1 MLKVNLL
8 RKNIPRWLI
17 FSIDSLIVVYSIVL
31 AYMVRFDFHIPSLEM
46 SRLPLVFMAIFS
58 IRILS
63 FLIGKSYAGI
73 IQYSST
79 EDTVR
84 ILIIVFFGSLTQGFI
99 NLVSYSMEGYYIIP
113 FSIIL
118 IESITLVFSMISFR
132 VLVKMAYLE
141 ISKSNKQD
149 LHNVIIFGAG
159 ESGLI
164 TKNVLNSD
172 PKTNFN
178 VVAFIDDNKKR
189 QKMKMEN
196 VGIRPPQELAVLI
209 QKYQVHSL
217 IISIQNLDAK
227 RKQEIVEVCL
237 DYKVPVKTVP
247 PVNTWMDGKLHL
259 NQIKDIRIDDLLN
272 REVIILEK
280 EKVSDSLK
288 GKVIMIT
295 GAAGSIGSEM
305 ARQIVAFCPRKLI
318 LIDQAETP
326 VFELDM
332 EMQILAEKIDFEV
345 AIADI
350 ADKHR
355 MRKAYSKFKPQIVF
369 HAAAYKHVP
378 MMEQNPAE
386 AVKTNIIGTQNLVD
400 LADEFEVEKFI
411 MISTDKAV
419 NPTNV
424 MGASKRIAEIYAQ
437 TKNEHSKT
445 KFITTRFG
453 NVLGSNGSVVK
464 LFKTQIEKGGP
475 LTVTHPDVTRFFMTI
490 PEACQLVL
498 EAGAMG
504 KGKEI
509 YIFDMGESVK
519 IVDLAVKMIKLAGL
533 EPGKDILIKFV
544 GLRPGEKLYEELLA
558 KEENTIP
565 THHPK
570 IMIAKVKECS
580 HLRIKQIIAELQ
592 DNLYVQDNK
601 LIVKMMKSILPEYI
615 SNNSEFEDLD
625 KH

>member
-1 MLKVNLL
+1 MFKVKLL

-17 FSIDSLIVVYSIVL
+17 FSIDSLIVVYSLVL

-46 SRLPLVFMAIFS
+46 SRLPLVFIVVFS

-63 FLIGKSYAGI
+63 FIIGKSYAGI

-84 ILIIVFFGSLTQGFI
+84 ILIIVFFGSLAQGLV
-99 NLVSYSMEGYYIIP
+99 NLISYYYGAFYLIP
-113 FSIIL
+113 FSIVL
-118 IESITLVFSMISFR
+118 IESITLVFSMVSFR

-141 ISKSNKQD
+141 ISKSKKDQ
-149 LHNVIIFGAG
+149 HNVIIFGAG

-172 PKTNFN
+172 PKINFN
-178 VVAFIDDNKKR
+178 VVAFVDDNKKK

-196 VGIRPPQELAVLI
+196 VSIRPPQELAVLI
-209 QKYQVHSL
+209 QKHHVHSL

-237 DYKVPVKTVP
+237 DYKVPVKSVP
-247 PVNTWMDGKLHL
+247 PVNTWMDGKL
-259 NQIKDIRIDDLLN
+259 NVDQIKDIKIDDLLN

-280 EKVSDSLK
+280 EKVSSSLK
-288 GKVIMIT
+288 DKVIMIT

-305 ARQIVAFCPRKLI
+305 ARQIVAFSPRKLI

-332 EMQILAEKIDFEV
+332 EMQTLADKIDFEV

-355 MRKAYSKFKPQIVF
+355 MRKAYSKFRPQIVF

-386 AVKTNIIGTQNLVD
+386 AVKTNILGTQNLVD
-400 LADEFEVEKFI
+400 LADEFGVEKFI

-437 TKNEHSKT
+437 TKNELSQT

-464 LFKTQIEKGGP
+464 LFKKQIENGGP

-509 YIFDMGESVK
+509 YIFDMGDSVK
-519 IVDLAVKMIKLAGL
+519 ITDLAIKMIKLAGL

-544 GLRPGEKLYEELLA
+544 GLRPGEKLFEELLA

-580 HLRIKQIIAELQ
+580 HDKIKQVIAELEE
-592 DNLYVQDNK
+592 NLYTQDNK
-601 LIVKMMKSILPEYI
+601 LIVKMMKGFLPEYV

-625 KH
+625 